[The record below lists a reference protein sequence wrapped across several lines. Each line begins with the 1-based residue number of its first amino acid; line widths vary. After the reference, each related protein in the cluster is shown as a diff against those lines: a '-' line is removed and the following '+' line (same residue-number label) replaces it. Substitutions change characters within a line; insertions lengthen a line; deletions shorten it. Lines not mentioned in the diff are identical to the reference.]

1 MLGIIG
7 VKDINVMRVN
17 LWIFL
22 GCISLLS
29 FVGLFQKNDT
39 VIASYCVI
47 LLIICL
53 FIIILT
59 LIKCE
64 IEIKERSQN
73 ELDVERLADFE
84 NL

>member
-7 VKDINVMRVN
+7 INDINVMRVN

-29 FVGLFQKNDT
+29 FMGLFQNNDT

-47 LLIICL
+47 LLIVCL
-53 FIIILT
+53 FIILLT

-64 IEIKERSQN
+64 IKETNQN
-73 ELDVERLADFE
+73 ESEIERFVDFD